1 MKRVIRKGLIST
13 TALGIA
19 FALLLM
25 GGLCRAQESAP
36 VATRG
41 FLEDEPG
48 VTHHQATVHGKTL
61 SYTARAGFLSIRD
74 EEQVVHA
81 RMFYTSYTADQPAS
95 APLHPLIFVWNGG
108 PGSNASL
115 LELGAL
121 GPRRIDKRP
130 GTSSANSRSPLVD
143 NEDTWLQFADLIF
156 VDPIDTGYSY
166 ATSPD
171 TLKEFLNDQGDADSI
186 AEFIRLYRSHY
197 GLQQAPLYIM
207 GESYGTYRA
216 AGVAE
221 ILAQRKIPLEGVIL
235 LSSVLNFGPSEGDL
249 SPVFLLPNYAATAF
263 VQQRLAPELQG
274 NLEKTVNEVQNWAE
288 SDYLAALIQGDR
300 LPEDRKKAI
309 AQRLARYT
317 GVDSDTWVHA
327 DLKLEPDQFAV
338 DVLGADKLEYVGHYD
353 TTVIGKLSH
362 KGEPYNVDAD
372 PSLANGVDAVIYGYL
387 RDDLGFK
394 TDAFYKGPFGGGWP
408 SPTSFRGDWTSV
420 RWNRATQS
428 RDRAASL
435 ASALHSTPG
444 LRVLV
449 TAGYYDFSTPFAATE
464 YTISHL
470 NLDPG
475 ARKRIK
481 FIRYEGGHAAYMDP
495 KVRAQFASD
504 AQAFVLFRGEGH

>member
-1 MKRVIRKGLIST
+1 MKKGVRKGFMPAAVFAI
-13 TALGIA
+13 G
-19 FALLLM
+19 FALPALY
-25 GGLCRAQESAP
+25 GFCSAQESAP
-36 VATRG
+36 VVTRG
-41 FLEDEPG
+41 FLDDEPV
-48 VTHHQATVHGKTL
+48 VTHHKVAVHGRTL
-61 SYTARAGFLSIRD
+61 SYTARAGCLSIRD

-81 RMFYTSYTADQPAS
+81 RMFYASYTLDQPAS
-95 APLHPLIFVWNGG
+95 APLRPLMFVWNGG
-108 PGSNASL
+108 PGSNAAL

-121 GPRRIDKRP
+121 GPRRIEKRP
-130 GTSSANSRSPLVD
+130 ETSSANSRSPLVD
-143 NEDTWLQFADLIF
+143 NEDTWLQFADLVF

-197 GLQQAPLYIM
+197 GMQQAPLYIM

-235 LSSVLNFGPSEGDL
+235 LSSVLSFGPSEGDL
-249 SPVFLLPNYAATAF
+249 SSVFLLPNYAATAF
-263 VQQRLAPELQG
+263 VQHRLAPELQG
-274 NLEKTVNEVQNWAE
+274 DLEKTVNKVQSWAE
-288 SDYLAALIQGDR
+288 TEYLAALIQGDR
-300 LPEDRKKAI
+300 LAADRKKAI
-309 AQRLARYT
+309 AQKLARYT
-317 GVDSDTWVHA
+317 GVASDTWENGN
-327 DLKLEPDQFAV
+327 LRLEPDQFAV
-338 DVLGADKLEYVGHYD
+338 EVLGPDKLEYVGHYD

-372 PSLANGVDAVIYGYL
+372 PSLANGMDAIIYGYL

-420 RWNRATQS
+420 RWNHGTQF
-428 RDRAASL
+428 RDRASSL
-435 ASALHSTPG
+435 ATALHSTPG

-481 FIRYEGGHAAYMDP
+481 FVRYEGGHAAYMDP
-495 KVRAQFASD
+495 KVRAQFSSD
-504 AQAFVLFRGEGH
+504 AQAFVLFRAEGH

>member
-1 MKRVIRKGLIST
+1 M
-13 TALGIA
+13 
-19 FALLLM
+19 
-25 GGLCRAQESAP
+25 
-36 VATRG
+36 ATKG
-41 FLEDEPG
+41 FLEDEPV
-48 VTHHQATVHGKTL
+48 VTHHKVTVHGQTL
-61 SYTARAGFLSIRD
+61 AYTARAGYLSIRD

-81 RMFYTSYTADQPAS
+81 RMFSTSYTLDQPAS
-95 APLHPLIFVWNGG
+95 APLRPLIFVWNGG
-108 PGSNASL
+108 PGSNAAL

-121 GPRRIDKRP
+121 GPRRIEKRAEA
-130 GTSSANSRSPLVD
+130 SRANFPSPLVD
-143 NEDTWLQFADLIF
+143 NEDTWLQFADLVF

-166 ATSPD
+166 ATSPE

-186 AEFIRLYRSHY
+186 AEFIRIYRSHY
-197 GLQQAPLYIM
+197 GVQQAPLYIM

-235 LSSVLNFGPSEGDL
+235 LSSVLNFGPSEGEL
-249 SPVFLLPNYAATAF
+249 SSVFLLPNYAATAF
-263 VQQRLAPELQG
+263 VQHRLAPELQG
-274 NLEKTVNEVQNWAE
+274 NLEKTVNDVQNWAE
-288 SDYLAALIQGDR
+288 TDYLAALIQGDR
-300 LPEDRKKAI
+300 LSEDRKKAI
-309 AQRLARYT
+309 AQKLARYT
-317 GVDSDTWVHA
+317 GVDSDTWINA
-327 DLKLEPDQFAV
+327 NLKIEPDQFAV

-372 PSLANGVDAVIYGYL
+372 PSLANGVDAIIYGYL

-420 RWNRATQS
+420 RWNRGTQF
-428 RDRAASL
+428 RDRASSL
-435 ASALHSTPG
+435 ATALHSTPG

-449 TAGYYDFSTPFAATE
+449 TAGYFDFSTPFAATE

-470 NLDPG
+470 NLDPR

-495 KVRAQFASD
+495 KVRAQFAND
-504 AQAFVLFRGEGH
+504 VQAFVLPR